1 MVAADPATYLIDR
14 CPNLERISI
23 MMNYG
28 IDVRRNYLIDV
39 REKQGHLLV
48 RYANFKETGPTVSVW
63 MVPL

>member
-1 MVAADPATYLIDR
+1 
-14 CPNLERISI
+14 

-39 REKQGHLLV
+39 RMEQGHLFV
-48 RYANFKETGPTVSVW
+48 RYANFKETGPSVSVW

>member
-1 MVAADPATYLIDR
+1 MVTADRAAYIIDR
-14 CPNLERISI
+14 CPSLERISI

>member
-1 MVAADPATYLIDR
+1 
-14 CPNLERISI
+14 

-39 REKQGHLLV
+39 REEQGHLLV